1 MNKIKISLYD
11 DILTVSKILLK
22 NGNEHTIYADGI
34 GLVEHE
40 SRLDDLLGKN
50 SDGINNIKIGDKFYH
65 LKYAGQYIEWE
76 VVEILENDE
85 LIMYSTKILE
95 AIAFNDD
102 CYNLKYKNSKIE
114 KWCKSIKN
122 NVFIPRKNQVSK
134 WYPTEKLRQCSG
146 TKRAIETGLCVDY
159 YTRTSPYWI
168 NDEILASTLYNHVGS
183 VQTSG
188 EFIYTSTNYPHV
200 GARPAIR
207 LKYTELF

>member
-34 GLVEHE
+34 GIVEHE

-50 SDGINNIKIGDKFYH
+50 SDGINNIKIGDKFYY

-102 CYNLKYKNSKIE
+102 RYNLKYKNSKIE

-134 WYPTEKLRQCSG
+134 WFPTEESRQCYG
-146 TKRAIETGLCVDY
+146 TKHAIKNGLFVDFC
-159 YTRTSPYWI
+159 TKTSLYWL
-168 NDEILASTLYNHVGS
+168 NDESLESKPCNVVGF
-183 VQTSG
+183 VLTSG
-188 EFIYTSTNYPHV
+188 AFHYNSTHASSI